1 MRLSQRFDGTA
12 VRRAEGRGGVG
23 GGGEGREGGGVSVG
37 VWWENR

>member
-23 GGGEGREGGGVSVG
+23 GGEGREGGGVSVG